1 MDLKYLESILINHDR
16 SGFCILEF
24 NIPSPSQSLNPKVI
38 MSSGN
43 SFNDI
48 ALSILSTIN
57 WKTKMK
63 VMRRSYRL
71 SKWFS
76 LPRKIVR
83 TFQHGDGQSV
93 LVSFRSARKHYWK
106 NIVRKQVC
114 LSSELSDY
122 WLLISTRAGRWIRTG
137 KKT

>member
-1 MDLKYLESILINHDR
+1 MYNKLFELVIADVLSLERYERFKKEEIVGSKYLESILINHNR

-63 VMRRSYRL
+63 
-71 SKWFS
+71 
-76 LPRKIVR
+76 
-83 TFQHGDGQSV
+83 G
-93 LVSFRSARKHYWK
+93 
-106 NIVRKQVC
+106 KQVNNNRVR
-114 LSSELSDY
+114 LPVY
-122 WLLISTRAGRWIRTG
+122 F
-137 KKT
+137 KN

>member
-1 MDLKYLESILINHDR
+1 MSVLKKEKLMDLKYLESILINHER

-57 WKTKMK
+57 WKAKMK
-63 VMRRSYRL
+63 GKVANNNRVRL
-71 SKWFS
+71 PVYF
-76 LPRKIVR
+76 
-83 TFQHGDGQSV
+83 
-93 LVSFRSARKHYWK
+93 K
-106 NIVRKQVC
+106 N
-114 LSSELSDY
+114 
-122 WLLISTRAGRWIRTG
+122 
-137 KKT
+137 

>member
-1 MDLKYLESILINHDR
+1 MSVLKRKKIMDSKYLESILINHDR

-63 VMRRSYRL
+63 GKAANNNRVRL
-71 SKWFS
+71 PVYF
-76 LPRKIVR
+76 
-83 TFQHGDGQSV
+83 
-93 LVSFRSARKHYWK
+93 K
-106 NIVRKQVC
+106 N
-114 LSSELSDY
+114 
-122 WLLISTRAGRWIRTG
+122 
-137 KKT
+137 

>member
-1 MDLKYLESILINHDR
+1 MSVLKRKKIMDSKYLESILINHDR

-57 WKTKMK
+57 WKTKINGK
-63 VMRRSYRL
+63 PDNNRVRL
-71 SKWFS
+71 PVYF
-76 LPRKIVR
+76 
-83 TFQHGDGQSV
+83 
-93 LVSFRSARKHYWK
+93 K
-106 NIVRKQVC
+106 N
-114 LSSELSDY
+114 
-122 WLLISTRAGRWIRTG
+122 
-137 KKT
+137 

>member
-1 MDLKYLESILINHDR
+1 MSVLKRKKIMDSKYLESILINHDK

-57 WKTKMK
+57 WKTKMNGK
-63 VMRRSYRL
+63 QANNNRVRL
-71 SKWFS
+71 PVYF
-76 LPRKIVR
+76 
-83 TFQHGDGQSV
+83 
-93 LVSFRSARKHYWK
+93 K
-106 NIVRKQVC
+106 N
-114 LSSELSDY
+114 
-122 WLLISTRAGRWIRTG
+122 
-137 KKT
+137 